1 MLTGYIGTY
10 DTATTKGIYSFSFDE
25 STGELSNIKSF
36 VSANDAKC
44 VTAFGKR
51 LVITTSKNNKSGIAL
66 IDQTTQSILD
76 EILLEDK
83 SPCFVMHDKGLIYT
97 ANYHDGVV
105 MVYKIINDKLHLEK
119 RIDIQQ
125 KAGCHQVVIYQNY
138 IIVPCLLLDEVR
150 IFDIS
155 KNYALV
161 KTLTFP
167 AGTGPRHGVF
177 NKDYSHFY
185 LVSELSSEF
194 FDFKITGDLE
204 FTLVHKLELLASDKL
219 SGTSSAAIRITK
231 DDNFI
236 YISTR
241 GADLLSVIDLRSTPE
256 LIQQTSCGGI
266 HPRDFLLSNDE
277 KYLLVVNKDTDDIIS
292 FNLDKNSGKITT
304 LINKESIPHG
314 VGISL

>member
-10 DTATTKGIYSFSFDE
+10 NTPKTKGIYSFSFDE
-25 STGELSNIKSF
+25 STGKISNIQSF
-36 VSANDAKC
+36 LEANDAKC

-51 LVITTSKNNKSGIAL
+51 LVITTSKNDNSGIAL
-66 IDQTTQSILD
+66 VDKNTHTILD
-76 EILLEDK
+76 EILLEDN

-105 MVYKIINDKLHLEK
+105 MIYKIINDKLHLEK

-125 KAGCHQVVIYQNY
+125 KAGCHQVVLYQNY
-138 IIVPCLLLDEVR
+138 IIVPCLLLDEIR
-150 IFDIS
+150 IFDMT
-155 KNYALV
+155 KNYNLV

-177 NKDYSHFY
+177 NKDFSHFY

-194 FDFKITGDLE
+194 FDFKISGDLE
-204 FTLVHKLELLASDKL
+204 FTLIHKLNLLSADKL

-241 GADLLSVIDLRSTPE
+241 GADLLSVIDLHAKPE

-266 HPRDFLLSNDE
+266 HPRDFLLSDDE
-277 KYLLVVNKDTDDIIS
+277 NYLLVVNKDSDDLIS
-292 FNLDKNSGKITT
+292 FTLDKQTGKIAK
-304 LINKESIPHG
+304 LINKEAIPHG
-314 VGISL
+314 IGISL